1 MPIYLCR
8 WPGYVKL
15 GWAEDVGQRISDS
28 FKDNSHPPDLCNKL
42 TREHFTLLG
51 IWEGTKEQEEEMQER
66 FNTGVR
72 RRKDNASEF
81 YEESEYSKIF
91 RELETYHKKLPLPT
105 SFPQIKQIKR
115 SRFCCRGWKHWCAT
129 CGKTFANNAN
139 RKRHLENPPEFNG
152 FKLSMNKKPVFGD
165 DIQTLYHL
173 IEKMD
178 FDEQLFRM

>member
-8 WPGYVKL
+8 WSEGYVKL
-15 GWAEDVGQRISDS
+15 GWAEDVPQRVSDS

-72 RRKDNASEF
+72 RRKDNANEF

-105 SFPQIKQIKR
+105 SFPQIKQMKR
-115 SRFCCRGWKHWCAT
+115 SRF
-129 CGKTFANNAN
+129 
-139 RKRHLENPPEFNG
+139 
-152 FKLSMNKKPVFGD
+152 
-165 DIQTLYHL
+165 
-173 IEKMD
+173 
-178 FDEQLFRM
+178 